1 MNLILPIFASF
12 LLVLLQIVFYSKKR
26 IDSAETNIYKYLM
39 MISSLNIIFNIIGIY
54 TGYNLGSKDLSF
66 LIFLNHIDLPLYF
79 WWASLLFLYFI
90 YIDFKENK
98 KLKDISNIVIGL
110 NVIFTILTLFLP
122 FNVIVSPTK
131 GYAVGACVNF
141 VYFICGVYIVLSLF
155 ESVRI
160 IKKGYSKKAVPL
172 FALIFLGIV
181 ATIIQKNIPNL
192 IIIPAVIV
200 YIELIMFFTI
210 ENPDLKILE
219 EYNKNRELVEFGF
232 EERANMLFK
241 ITEDVRTPIKKIKSY
256 SDIILKSSD
265 KKIINE
271 KITDIYEISNDLVN
285 TVDDVLSIS
294 ALDKKNLKLYDASY
308 DVYNLFNQI
317 IYIVKSKLDKT
328 VNFKYSIDNT
338 LPSRLYGDSAK
349 LKQVICSLLLNN
361 NKINSVVDLDI
372 SYLVKNDICR
382 LIITINDSSIK
393 MSLTDI
399 NKILSSKL
407 QITEDNLSDFD
418 SINVSYDIVKKI
430 VDLLDG
436 TFLIKTYENG
446 TIFKVIINQVIEQK
460 STEGIVSSLAK
471 EISNKKKILLLDDD
485 YKELSII
492 SSELKKYNYEVI
504 SVMYGDDILKKLSSG
519 EKFDI
524 LLIDDEMIGSSAV
537 TLIKKVDELK
547 LNNLVKIIMLNKD
560 KEFIKQNYIDDY
572 SFADYLL
579 KNDYKKEIKRI
590 KETYK

>member
-1 MNLILPIFASF
+1 MNLILPIFSFF
-12 LLVLLQIVFYSKKR
+12 LLALLQIVFYSKKR

-39 MISSLNIIFNIIGIY
+39 IISSLNIIFNIIGIY
-54 TGYNLGSKDLSF
+54 TGYNLEKGDLSF
-66 LIFLNHIDLPLYF
+66 LKFLNHIDLPLYF
-79 WWASLLFLYFI
+79 WWSSLFFLYFVFI
-90 YIDFKENK
+90 NLKGNK
-98 KLKDISNIVIGL
+98 KLNYINNIVIGL
-110 NVIFTILTLFLP
+110 NIVFTILTFFLP
-122 FNVIVSPTK
+122 FDVIISPTE
-131 GYAVGACVNF
+131 GYAVGLCVNF
-141 VYFICGVYIVLSLF
+141 VYTICGIYISLSLI
-155 ESVRI
+155 ESVRT
-160 IKKGYSKKAVPL
+160 IKNGYSKKAVPL
-172 FALIFLGIV
+172 FVLIFMGIV
-181 ATIIQKNIPNL
+181 AAFIQKNIPNL
-192 IIIPAVIV
+192 IIIPGVIV

-241 ITEDVRTPIKKIKSY
+241 ITEDVRNPIKKIKSY
-256 SDIILKSSD
+256 SDIILKTDD

-271 KITDIYEISNDLVN
+271 KIADIYEISKDLVN

-308 DVYNLFNQI
+308 DVYNIFNQI
-317 IYIVKSKLDKT
+317 IYIVKSKLDET
-328 VNFKYSIDNT
+328 VDFKYSIDNT

-361 NKINSVVDLDI
+361 KKINSVVDLDI

-393 MSLTDI
+393 LSLTDI

-430 VDLLDG
+430 IDLLDG

-446 TIFKVIINQVIEQK
+446 TIFKVILNQVIEQE
-460 STEGIVSSLAK
+460 SAEGIISSLAK
-471 EISNKKKILLLDDD
+471 KISNKKKILLLDDD

-492 SSELKKYNYEVI
+492 SSELKKYNYEVT
-504 SVMYGDDILKKLSSG
+504 SVMYGDDAIKKLSG
-519 EKFDI
+519 EEKFDI

-537 TLIKKVDELK
+537 TLIKKIDELK

-560 KEFIKQNYIDDY
+560 KEFIKQNYIDNY
-572 SFADYLL
+572 SFADFLL